1 MRAICDTLI
10 ALSLLILLSPLLV
23 IVMLLIVIFSPGNP
37 FYRAARVGK
46 DGRVFPMWKFRTMV
60 PNASVIGPP
69 VTGRGDPRVTS
80 VGRVIRKTKMD
91 ELPQLIN
98 VVIGDMSMVG
108 PRPET
113 PEIVAFYS
121 PEQRA
126 VLSVKPGITGKTQLQ
141 SGDTDNIPETADAT
155 SYYRQHLMEPKLH
168 ADLEY
173 LRNRTPLSDLQ
184 ILCATAG
191 LVFRAIIK

>member
-1 MRAICDTLI
+1 MRTVCDTAA
-10 ALSLLILLSPLLV
+10 ALFLLIIITPLLAA
-23 IVMLLIVIFSPGNP
+23 ITLLIVICSPGNP

-46 DGRVFPMWKFRTMV
+46 NGRVFLMWKFRTMV
-60 PNASVIGPP
+60 PNAALIGPP
-69 VTGRGDPRVTS
+69 VTSHGDSRVTAI
-80 VGRVIRKTKMD
+80 GRMLRKTKLD
-91 ELPQLIN
+91 ELPQFIN
-98 VVIGDMSMVG
+98 VALGDMSMVG

-121 PEQRA
+121 VEQRA

-141 SGDTDNIPETADAT
+141 SRDADNIPEAADAT
-155 SYYRQHLMEPKLH
+155 TYYRQYLMEPKLY

-173 LRNRTPLSDLQ
+173 LRNRTVISDLQ

-191 LVFRAIIK
+191 LVLRSIIR